1 LLKALGLNNGD
12 TQKIFLYIALLTG
25 ILGVLLGN
33 ILAIG
38 ICLAQQKFGFLQM
51 NEATYFMN
59 KVPMQLNLW
68 YVLLI
73 DVATIVI
80 TVLCM
85 WLPTI
90 YVRKIQPAKVLQFK

>member
-1 LLKALGLNNGD
+1 
-12 TQKIFLYIALLTG
+12 
-25 ILGVLLGN
+25 
-33 ILAIG
+33 
-38 ICLAQQKFGFLQM
+38 M